1 MKTRTIIFKSDSPYL
16 LLLIIYIILINN
28 ISFFIYERLKP
39 AWLRHSF
46 WEQVC
51 NLEPE
56 VFELELEV
64 LKSESEVCN
73 LEFLLPLEEVCNLEP
88 EVFELEFLKI
98 RSVQNGVS
106 NKNAGFYLHFFC
118 KKLIL

>member
-56 VFELELEV
+56 VFELE
-64 LKSESEVCN
+64 
-73 LEFLLPLEEVCNLEP
+73 
-88 EVFELEFLKI
+88 FLKI